1 MRRRSPMT
9 KPYAAA
15 GVSRS
20 RHQKRRKHIML
31 NKNKN
36 NDIHTLIM
44 DQLTDVENTL
54 VALEGF
60 MAAATAEGATVEP
73 LRALCKTVREKEHIA
88 DVSLRT
94 MIEGLDG
101 PFLPS
106 TRSDLI
112 SIATSCDKIAN
123 KCEDVAKLMVYQR
136 FFFPEPCNAPINEII
151 EITKK
156 QFELLKNSVSQL
168 FGKFNTLLK
177 NHAILDDIRGLESQ
191 VDTIEEQVYEQI
203 FEMDE
208 LALSQKLQAVNFLDI
223 ICDISDI
230 IENVADQIQ
239 IMLINRIV

>member
-1 MRRRSPMT
+1 MT
-9 KPYAAA
+9 KQFCPK
-15 GVSRS
+15 GVPRG
-20 RHQKRRKHIML
+20 RHQKEEHKML

-60 MAAATAEGATVEP
+60 IAAATAPGASIEP

-123 KCEDVAKLMVYQR
+123 KCEDVAKLMVYER
-136 FFFPEPCNAPINEII
+136 FFFPEACNAPILEVID
-151 EITKK
+151 ITKK
-156 QFELLKNSVSQL
+156 QFELLKSAVSQL

-191 VDTIEEQVYEQI
+191 IDAIEERVYEQI
-203 FEMDE
+203 FETE
-208 LALSQKLQAVNFLDI
+208 GLALSQKLQAVNFLDI

-230 IENVADQIQ
+230 IENIADQIQ
-239 IMLINRIV
+239 IMLINRVV

>member
-1 MRRRSPMT
+1 MT
-9 KPYAAA
+9 KKYAPKGSQGADD
-15 GVSRS
+15 
-20 RHQKRRKHIML
+20 KRRKHRML

-36 NDIHTLIM
+36 NDIHGLIM
-44 DQLTDVENTL
+44 DQLADVENTL

-60 MAAATAEGATVEP
+60 MAAATAPGASIEP

-101 PFLPS
+101 PFLPN

-136 FFFPEPCNAPINEII
+136 FFFPEACNAPVLEIL

-156 QFELLKNSVSQL
+156 QFELLKSAVSQL

-191 VDTIEEQVYEQI
+191 VDSVEEQVYAQI

-223 ICDISDI
+223 LCDISDI
-230 IENVADQIQ
+230 IENIADQIQ
-239 IMLINRIV
+239 IMLINRVV

>member
-1 MRRRSPMT
+1 MT
-9 KPYAAA
+9 KPYVFA
-15 GVSRS
+15 GVPRGHTSKGGS
-20 RHQKRRKHIML
+20 IML

-36 NDIHTLIM
+36 NDIHGLIM

-60 MAAATAEGATVEP
+60 VAAATAEGATIEP

-136 FFFPEPCNAPINEII
+136 FFFPAACNAPINEIV

-156 QFELLKNSVSQL
+156 QFELLKSAVSQL
-168 FGKFNTLLK
+168 FGKFNTLVK

-191 VDTIEEQVYEQI
+191 VDSVEEQVYQQI
-203 FEMDE
+203 FDMDE

>member
-1 MRRRSPMT
+1 
-9 KPYAAA
+9 
-15 GVSRS
+15 
-20 RHQKRRKHIML
+20 ML

-36 NDIHTLIM
+36 NDLHELIM
-44 DQLTDVENTL
+44 DQLTDVENTF

-60 MAAATAEGATVEP
+60 LAAATAEGASIES
-73 LRALCKTVREKEHIA
+73 LRALCKTVREKEHVA

-136 FFFPEPCNAPINEII
+136 FFFPADCNASILEIVD
-151 EITKK
+151 ITKK
-156 QFELLKNSVSQL
+156 QFELLKSAVSQL

-191 VDTIEEQVYEQI
+191 VDSVEETVYQQI
-203 FEMDE
+203 FDMES
-208 LALSQKLQAVNFLDI
+208 LALSQKLQAVSFLDI

-230 IENVADQIQ
+230 IENIADQIQ

>member
-1 MRRRSPMT
+1 
-9 KPYAAA
+9 
-15 GVSRS
+15 
-20 RHQKRRKHIML
+20 ML

-36 NDIHTLIM
+36 NDIHGLIM

-60 MAAATAEGATVEP
+60 LAAATAPGAGIEP

-88 DVSLRT
+88 DVSLRS

-112 SIATSCDKIAN
+112 SIATSCDGIAN
-123 KCEDVAKLMVYQR
+123 KCEDVAKLMVFQR
-136 FFFPEPCNAPINEII
+136 FFFPEACTAPILDVVD
-151 EITKK
+151 ITKK
-156 QFELLKNSVSQL
+156 QFELLKSAVSQL

-191 VDTIEEQVYEQI
+191 VDTIEEQVHMQI

-208 LALSQKLQAVNFLDI
+208 LALAQKLQAVSFLEI
-223 ICDISDI
+223 ICDLSDI
-230 IENVADQIQ
+230 IENIADKIQ

>member
-1 MRRRSPMT
+1 
-9 KPYAAA
+9 
-15 GVSRS
+15 
-20 RHQKRRKHIML
+20 ML

-60 MAAATAEGATVEP
+60 MAAATAPGASIEP

-123 KCEDVAKLMVYQR
+123 KCEDVAKLMVYER
-136 FFFPEPCNAPINEII
+136 FFFPEACNAPILEVI
-151 EITKK
+151 EVTKK
-156 QFELLKNSVSQL
+156 QFELLKSAVSQL

-191 VDTIEEQVYEQI
+191 VDAIEERVYEQI
-203 FEMDE
+203 FETE
-208 LALSQKLQAVNFLDI
+208 GLALSQKLQAVNFLDI

-230 IENVADQIQ
+230 IENIADQIQ
-239 IMLINRIV
+239 IMLINRVV

>member
-1 MRRRSPMT
+1 MHRRSPMT
-9 KPYAAA
+9 KPYVPK
-15 GVSRS
+15 GVPRGQTSKGGS
-20 RHQKRRKHIML
+20 IML

-36 NDIHTLIM
+36 NDIHGLIM

-60 MAAATAEGATVEP
+60 MAAATADGATIEP

-101 PFLPS
+101 PFLPN

-136 FFFPEPCNAPINEII
+136 FFFPEACNAPINEIV

-156 QFELLKNSVSQL
+156 QFELLKSAVSQL
-168 FGKFNTLLK
+168 FGKFNTLVK

-191 VDTIEEQVYEQI
+191 VDGVEEQVYQQI
-203 FEMDE
+203 FDMDE